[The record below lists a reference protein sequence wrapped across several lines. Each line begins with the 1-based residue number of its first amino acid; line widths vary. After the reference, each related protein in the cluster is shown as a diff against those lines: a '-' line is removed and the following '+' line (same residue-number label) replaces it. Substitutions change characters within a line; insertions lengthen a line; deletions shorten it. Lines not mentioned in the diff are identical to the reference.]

1 MPTETRPIRNRQEF
15 FTAYSRWLSG
25 DSQGQIYNYFNDT
38 PHYRRVGLRT
48 VTTWVSWFRQ
58 TPQEEQ
64 EKDKPFYFHN
74 MDKYD
79 IPWTAYEEVL
89 ELVRRYAKEQDEELT
104 ARQAKWVWRL
114 IQIGSFRSQLGRP
127 RVRVSSLMKLT
138 NRYIA
143 HEHEALFKLPLT
155 ESLESISESVE
166 REIVGVNNVT

>member
-1 MPTETRPIRNRQEF
+1 
-15 FTAYSRWLSG
+15 
-25 DSQGQIYNYFNDT
+25 
-38 PHYRRVGLRT
+38 
-48 VTTWVSWFRQ
+48 
-58 TPQEEQ
+58 
-64 EKDKPFYFHN
+64 

-104 ARQAKWVWRL
+104 ARQANWIWRL

-127 RVRVSSLMKLT
+127 RVRVSSLIKLT
-138 NRYIA
+138 NNIT

-166 REIVGVNNVT
+166 REVKGVTNVT

>member
-1 MPTETRPIRNRQEF
+1 MTSAMCLKSSPDLLVSYLDHLE
-15 FTAYSRWLSG
+15 SKGLSK
-25 DSQGQIYNYFNDT
+25 
-38 PHYRRVGLRT
+38 HYTSKINEYIGKYLGNFKE
-48 VTTWVSWFRQ
+48 VS
-58 TPQEEQ
+58 T
-64 EKDKPFYFHN
+64 KS

-104 ARQAKWVWRL
+104 ARQAKWIWRL

-138 NRYIA
+138 NRYIT

-166 REIVGVNNVT
+166 REVKGVNNVT